1 MTASEHITDFIAMA
15 LEESIEQTLHIA
27 RSVSLYRIPPR
38 GPTGHVSGDWRVS
51 DRRERWPAAALHADM
66 TFACQA
72 ACAHCCERLPLDVA
86 VFEGRMRVVS
96 IAERCEIR

>member
-1 MTASEHITDFIAMA
+1 MKLVTQVLQCIPGCADLHTFLRVTVSEHITGFIAMA

-51 DRRERWPAAALHADM
+51 DRRERWPAAALHAL
-66 TFACQA
+66 T
-72 ACAHCCERLPLDVA
+72 
-86 VFEGRMRVVS
+86 
-96 IAERCEIR
+96 